1 MRTWGNSEN
10 SLPVKYVERGKDGSL
25 KMSKSPWLLQY
36 APHNIFFW
44 LEILL
49 EQKQSQQLFNAN
61 EA

>member
-1 MRTWGNSEN
+1 M
-10 SLPVKYVERGKDGSL
+10 PVKYVERGKDGSL